1 MSPKRK
7 RSYAITASMPKN
19 SRDVIPLEMNLI
31 VNERYAEIA
40 RLYGK
45 KFKEK
50 IRASFYV
57 APNTANVT
65 AKARDKY
72 LMNLEKDLQF
82 WVENMHTNRVRF
94 NDIMFRQIALSL

>member
-7 RSYAITASMPKN
+7 RSYAVTASMPKK
-19 SRDVIPLEMNLI
+19 SRDVIPMEMIII
-31 VNERYAEIA
+31 VKEGYAEIA

-45 KFKEK
+45 KIKEK

-57 APNTANVT
+57 VPNTANVT
-65 AKARDKY
+65 AKAREKS

-82 WVENMHTNRVRF
+82 WVKNMHTNKVRF
-94 NDIMFRQIALSL
+94 DDIMLRQITLSI